1 MAVYVSPLGE
11 TGMVAEV
18 SEVKAGRKPG
28 DTKAGCAIQ
37 VQTGYAK
44 PWLGS
49 VDKMDTALMKIK
61 AVDRLTSQNFLYPT
75 RNTAA
80 ALGNAQQC

>member
-1 MAVYVSPLGE
+1 MFPHCGKQGWLLI
-11 TGMVAEV
+11 

-28 DTKAGCAIQ
+28 DTKAGCAIK
-37 VQTGYAK
+37 VQSDYAK

-80 ALGNAQQC
+80 AALGNAQQC